1 MKKLLVLLAVLTLSF
16 TLTAC
21 NGEEDLPETMTMAEL
36 DGFLGRSDVQYID
49 LRNFDERMKA
59 GYIEGFEVIPYF
71 DYLKYQGILSDAN
84 GGWVFDTGEIGSQA
98 SMREMFNEDK
108 TILLMCGSG
117 TRAEYVKAALESLGY
132 ENVINI
138 GGYADYVT
146 ADGEA
151 VVLGGEAFTINMDV
165 KGDYTPGTYF
175 GLDEDSG
182 YFVTVTINAEGGI
195 GSVVFDA
202 LYVRDSVVITRGDAV
217 DGSEDTAEV
226 TYTTFTTK
234 QAAGEDYN
242 MRTALDLTWGE
253 TADLVAEAVIANQGW
268 DTDWVIIEGDFDL
281 DDADT
286 VDAVAGVT
294 ISVDGLLIAWL
305 EAIGQAE

>member
-59 GYIEGFEVIPYF
+59 GYIEGFEAIPYF

-84 GGWVFDTGEIGSQA
+84 GGWVFDTGEIGA
-98 SMREMFNEDK
+98 VGSMREMFNEDK

-117 TRAEYVKAALESLGY
+117 TRAQYVMDALLSLGY

-138 GGYADYVT
+138 GGYAAYLE

-151 VVLGGEAFTINMDV
+151 VVLGGESFYINMDA
-165 KGDYTPGTYF
+165 KGDYTPGSYF
-175 GLDEDSG
+175 GYDEATD
-182 YFVTVTINAEGGI
+182 YMVTVIINDAGGI
-195 GSVVFDA
+195 QSVVFDA
-202 LYVRDSVVITRGDAV
+202 VYETS
-217 DGSEDTAEV
+217 
-226 TYTTFTTK
+226 TK
-234 QAAGEDYN
+234 QAVGDAYV
-242 MRTALDLTWGE
+242 LTSGFTWAE
-253 TADLVAEAVIANQGW
+253 EADELAAAIVANQGW
-268 DTDWVIIEGDFDL
+268 DTAWTIVDDKFDDV
-281 DDADT
+281 DDL
-286 VDAVAGVT
+286 AGVT
-294 ISVDGLLIAWL
+294 ITVNGFKVAWL
-305 EAIGQAE
+305 EAIGLAD

>member
-36 DGFLGRSDVQYID
+36 DGFMGRSDVQYID

-84 GGWVFDTGEIGSQA
+84 GGWVFDTGEIGA
-98 SMREMFNEDK
+98 VGSMREMFNEDK

-117 TRAEYVKAALESLGY
+117 TRAQYVMDALLSLGY

-138 GGYADYVT
+138 GGYAAYIE

-151 VVLGGEAFTINMDV
+151 VVLGGESFYINMDA
-165 KGDYTPGTYF
+165 KGTYTPGTYF
-175 GLDEDSG
+175 GVSDGL
-182 YFVTVTINAEGGI
+182 YLATVVINDAGGI
-195 GSVVFDA
+195 QSVFFDA
-202 LYVRDSVVITRGDAV
+202 VTCDTDTDADDVKDSDC
-217 DGSEDTAEV
+217 
-226 TYTTFTTK
+226 TTK
-234 QAAGEDYN
+234 QAKGDDYGMVTYGSAVQEWYLQAN
-242 MRTALDLTWGE
+242 E
-253 TADLVAEAVIANQGW
+253 VAVAVVANQGW
-268 DTDWVIIEGDFDL
+268 DTDGIDDL
-281 DDADT
+281 
-286 VDAVAGVT
+286 AGVT
-294 ISVDGLLIAWL
+294 ITVTGFEDAL
-305 EAIGQAE
+305 EDALTQATD

>member
-84 GGWVFDTGEIGSQA
+84 GGWVFDTGEIGA
-98 SMREMFNEDK
+98 VGSMREMFNEDK

-117 TRAEYVKAALESLGY
+117 TRAQYVMDALLSLGY

-138 GGYADYVT
+138 GGYAAYIE

-151 VVLGGEAFTINMDV
+151 VVLGGESFYINMDA
-165 KGDYTPGTYF
+165 KGTYTPGTYF
-175 GLDEDSG
+175 GVSDSL
-182 YFVTVTINAEGGI
+182 YLATVVINDAGGI
-195 GSVVFDA
+195 QSVFFDA
-202 LYVRDSVVITRGDAV
+202 VTCTVDSNS
-217 DGSEDTAEV
+217 DGEKDSAC
-226 TYTTFTTK
+226 TTK
-234 QAAGEDYN
+234 QTLGDAYN
-242 MRTALDLTWGE
+242 MVTYGGANQEWYLQANEL
-253 TADLVAEAVIANQGW
+253 AAAIIASQGW
-268 DTDWVIIEGDFDL
+268 DDAWATVIDGDDETFDGTDQDVI
-281 DDADT
+281 DD
-286 VDAVAGVT
+286 VAGVT
-294 ISVDGLLIAWL
+294 ITINGFQDAFEDAVD
-305 EAIGQAE
+305 QATPAS